1 MSILWKWVDKKE
13 ISNNAKSRL
22 FLILNSL
29 MCSVIGFLI
38 WIIVSR
44 FALNTWDWA
53 ICFIG
58 YSGFF
63 IGYIGGFIFLC
74 QR

>member
-1 MSILWKWVDKKE
+1 MSRLWKWVDKKE
-13 ISNNAKSRL
+13 ISNDAKSKL

-29 MCSVIGFLI
+29 ICSAIGFFV
-38 WIIVSR
+38 WIVVSR
-44 FALNTWDWA
+44 FALNTWGWA
-53 ICFIG
+53 ICFVG
-58 YSGFF
+58 YPGFF